1 MKSKNILIKDFKNF
15 DYGFL
20 KATEAVFQ
28 SYGSEGKLACIQ
40 SGQDSG
46 SYTKDGIRICKA
58 VRFSNLTASAGAM
71 AAIAGCARSVS
82 ITEDGTTLTSILM
95 HSFVSKMDRS
105 KFTKKTEA
113 GIYEAINEVYHHLY
127 KLSKKATKKD
137 LKNIATVAVN
147 GDIEIA
153 DLIVQAFD
161 YVGADGFIDLVEDPD
176 LEKSIFEKQEG
187 ILLKNH
193 GFTSEYFSN
202 KDERLVFEGQ
212 DVGVICASVWEYN
225 QEIVNKIQQFY
236 QGKPRETPLIVFIE
250 RSSSDFTEKL
260 IGIKKV
266 GFNVCVVTCNS
277 HSEHASETLLN
288 DIAIYTGASVYDPR
302 NPDSQ
307 IIFGLADKITS
318 NIENTTILNNVQTEE
333 FKNLVNTI
341 KSSEKP
347 DKVRL
352 KMLTAKASRIRVGG
366 LTNLDRIERLHRLE
380 DGCGSIKSA
389 TMEGVLPGGGSAL
402 TYISGLLNTDLGH
415 KEKQQGYNLVK
426 NVMLQP
432 TIRLLKNGNR
442 DQRKWFEF
450 WKKDYITPAQKQLGF
465 SYNSTKDELSD
476 LYQDGIIDSKKTI
489 RIAIESAVEQSI
501 KVLNLGLIVHDPQ
514 EMTLD

>member
-20 KATEAVFQ
+20 KTTEAVFQ
-28 SYGSEGKLACIQ
+28 SYGSQGKLSCIQ

-46 SYTKDGIRICKA
+46 TYTKDGVRICKA

-82 ITEDGTTLTSILM
+82 ITEDGTTLTAILM
-95 HSFVSKMDRS
+95 HSFVSKMNRD
-105 KFTKKTEA
+105 KFTKKVEA
-113 GIYEAINEVYHHLY
+113 GIYQAINEVYHHLY

-137 LKNIATVAVN
+137 LKNIAIVAVN
-147 GDIEIA
+147 GDTEIA

-161 YVGADGFIDLVEDPD
+161 YVGADGFIDLIEDPEI
-176 LEKSIFEKQEG
+176 EKSVFEKQEG
-187 ILLKNH
+187 IFIKNH

-236 QGKPRETPLIVFIE
+236 QDKPRNTPLIVFIE

-266 GFNVCVVTCNS
+266 GFNVCVVACNGY
-277 HSEHASETLLN
+277 SEHASETLLN
-288 DIAIYTGASVYDPR
+288 DIATYTGASVFDPR
-302 NPDSQ
+302 NPNSQ

-318 NIENTTILNNVQTEE
+318 NIESTTILNTEQTED
-333 FKNLVNTI
+333 FKNLLDKI
-341 KSSEKP
+341 KNSVKV
-347 DKVRL
+347 DKNRL
-352 KMLTAKASRIRVGG
+352 KMLTAKASRIRIGG
-366 LTNLDRIERLHRLE
+366 LTSLDRVEKLHRFE

-389 TMEGVLPGGGSAL
+389 TMEGVLPGGGSSLA
-402 TYISGLLNTDLGH
+402 YISNLLNTKLDH
-415 KEKQQGYNLVK
+415 KEKQIGYDLVK
-426 NVMLQP
+426 HVMLQP

-442 DQRKWFEF
+442 DQRKWFQL
-450 WKKDYITPAQKQLGF
+450 WKKDYITPAQKKLGY
-465 SYNSTKDELSD
+465 SYNSTKDEISD
-476 LYQDGIIDSKKTI
+476 LYEDGIIDSKKTI
-489 RIAIESAVEQSI
+489 RVAIESAVEQSV
-501 KVLNLGLIVHDPQ
+501 KVLNLGLIIHDPQ